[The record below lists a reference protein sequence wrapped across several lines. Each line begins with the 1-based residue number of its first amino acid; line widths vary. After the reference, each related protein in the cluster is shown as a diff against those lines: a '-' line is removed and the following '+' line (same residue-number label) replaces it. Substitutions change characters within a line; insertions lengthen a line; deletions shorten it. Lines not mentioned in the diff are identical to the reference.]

1 VDGEALLDAVAR
13 GIRRRVEEQ
22 ARAEERLARFV
33 FREGEPVA
41 PTPGGATA
49 SDWRYFVARTLR
61 EAGEPGTL
69 ALLERIGP
77 DGRRL
82 AELADGPP
90 GSTDRSALADRVGR
104 LSQAGLLGR
113 ELETD
118 RVTLT
123 PLGEALLALADELA
137 RRAGEVTP

>member
-1 VDGEALLDAVAR
+1 M
-13 GIRRRVEEQ
+13 
-22 ARAEERLARFV
+22 
-33 FREGEPVA
+33 
-41 PTPGGATA
+41 
-49 SDWRYFVARTLR
+49 ARTLR